1 MTMKFPVMPPG
12 FTRAERKIAEYISA
26 HTEAFLFMGIAQLSE
41 TLQLSEATISRFAR
55 HVGCSDFKELKK
67 VVMDQAAL
75 QGPAAKVAGTLLGE
89 EEDFLAGWIRRQQL
103 YLEKTLEE
111 LDREEFGRAV
121 EALAAA
127 GSVHIHGKN
136 ASGSLAGLLMFRL
149 RRLGIRVNLIP
160 SGGTEIFEGLSQA
173 KEGDLVVMF
182 SFSKV
187 SAEGKAIL
195 EWSREAGY
203 RTLSFTSRRYVPDE
217 ERADLNLFIYR
228 GEEQEYHSAA
238 APAAVLDA
246 LVLALSR
253 RLGAESGQKLDRLR
267 RMKKSFPP
275 GRSQETN

>member
-1 MTMKFPVMPPG
+1 MDPP
-12 FTRAERKIAEYISA
+12 A
-26 HTEAFLFMGIAQLSE
+26 
-41 TLQLSEATISRFAR
+41 
-55 HVGCSDFKELKK
+55 
-67 VVMDQAAL
+67 
-75 QGPAAKVAGTLLGE
+75 
-89 EEDFLAGWIRRQQL
+89 QL

-111 LDREEFGRAV
+111 LDREEFGQAV

-127 GSVHIHGKN
+127 GSVYIHGKN

-253 RLGAESGQKLDRLR
+253 RLGSGIRTKAGPAPKDEEKL
-267 RMKKSFPP
+267 PP
-275 GRSQETN
+275 GPVSGNKLISQKPVPARSAILIFLFPGLPGRQAHRPCGDLRFSGYPWPAGCCPGRTPCGCGIILPAC